1 MLYYFSYDH
10 FILVHFNNLYKYI
23 TLIEMYNKIH
33 MGGVMFVY
41 QFINHI
47 FELDYI
53 HKDIIMYNMITL
65 TIIIGVF
72 TLKQH
77 KQSKQYNKQP

>member
-1 MLYYFSYDH
+1 
-10 FILVHFNNLYKYI
+10 
-23 TLIEMYNKIH
+23 

-53 HKDIIMYNMITL
+53 LMDIIMYNMITL

-72 TLKQH
+72 ALKQH